1 MNFKCFIKRLL
12 VNSCILFS
20 LIMLVYTIVAAI
32 MHVTEDEVLL
42 DASRVLL
49 FYVFSLLFA
58 AANSL
63 KTIKALHKAV
73 ALLLHFVI
81 TVFAFYACF
90 ILPLGMSSS
99 NVFVGIGIYTLV
111 YAIISA
117 VAAIF
122 KARLKIN
129 AEASEEYVSQ
139 FPKAKR

>member
-12 VNSCILFS
+12 VNSCIFFS
-20 LIMLVYTIVAAI
+20 LIMLGYTIVAAI

-42 DASRVLL
+42 DASRVIL
-49 FYVFSLLFA
+49 FYVFSFLFA

-90 ILPLGMSSS
+90 LLSLGMSSS
-99 NVFVGIGIYTLV
+99 NVFVGIGVYTLIYV
-111 YAIISA
+111 IISGI
-117 VAAIF
+117 AAIF
-122 KARLKIN
+122 KSRLKIN
-129 AEASEEYVSQ
+129 AEAGEEYVSQ
-139 FPKAKR
+139 FSKSKK

>member
-1 MNFKCFIKRLL
+1 MNFKSFIKRLL
-12 VNSCILFS
+12 VNSCIIFS
-20 LIMLVYTIVAAI
+20 LIMLGYTIVAAI

-73 ALLLHFVI
+73 ALISHYII

-90 ILPLGMSSS
+90 LLPLDMSTS
-99 NVFVGIGIYTLV
+99 NIFIGLGIYTLAYV
-111 YAIISA
+111 IISA
-117 VAAIF
+117 IAAIF
-122 KARLKIN
+122 KSRLKVN
-129 AEASEEYVSQ
+129 AEANEKYVSQ
-139 FPKAKR
+139 FSKSKK

>member
-12 VNSCILFS
+12 VNSCIFFS
-20 LIMLVYTIVAAI
+20 LIMLGYTIVAAI

-63 KTIKALHKAV
+63 KSIKALHKAV
-73 ALLLHFVI
+73 ALLLHFAI

-90 ILPLGMSSS
+90 LLPLGMSSS
-99 NVFVGIGIYTLV
+99 NVFIGLAVYTVAYVL
-111 YAIISA
+111 ISA
-117 VAAIF
+117 VMAIF
-122 KARLKIN
+122 KSRLKAN
-129 AEASEEYVSQ
+129 SEVNEEYVSQ
-139 FPKAKR
+139 FTKAKK